1 MSIKLRRHHIYKG
14 RIKIDMTKTPE
25 PNWQT
30 ISALSMIANM
40 IDGQLEESQK
50 QYITL
55 LETQQKPHVLDD
67 YTVHRVIQ
75 VYTDQLEFLP
85 IYIMQ
90 LEKWQNEVSLTLTQQ
105 NEIKRLQEQVTQW
118 KQVLTDILN
127 LANKLKEETIEKVM
141 SKSDLE
147 LGIQSPKNY
156 INKL

>member
-1 MSIKLRRHHIYKG
+1 MSIKLRRYHIYKG
-14 RIKIDMTKTPE
+14 RTKIDMTKTPE
-25 PNWQT
+25 PNWRP
-30 ISALSMIANM
+30 ISALSLIANM
-40 IDGQLEESQK
+40 IDGQLEESQE
-50 QYITL
+50 QYTTL
-55 LETQQKPHVLDD
+55 LETQKKPHVLDE

-85 IYIMQ
+85 IYIKQ
-90 LEKWQNEVSLTLTQQ
+90 LEKWKTEVSLTLTQQ

-147 LGIQSPKNY
+147 LSIQSLKNY

>member
-1 MSIKLRRHHIYKG
+1 
-14 RIKIDMTKTPE
+14 
-25 PNWQT
+25 
-30 ISALSMIANM
+30 MIANM
-40 IDGQLEESQK
+40 IDGQLEESQE

-85 IYIMQ
+85 IYIIQ
-90 LEKWQNEVSLTLTQQ
+90 LEKWQTEMSLTLHQQ
-105 NEIKRLQEQVTQW
+105 NEIKRLQEQVTLW

-147 LGIQSPKNY
+147 LGI
-156 INKL
+156 

>member
-1 MSIKLRRHHIYKG
+1 
-14 RIKIDMTKTPE
+14 
-25 PNWQT
+25 
-30 ISALSMIANM
+30 MIANM

-55 LETQQKPHVLDD
+55 LETQQKPHVLED
-67 YTVHRVIQ
+67 YTTHRVIQ

-85 IYIMQ
+85 IYIIQ
-90 LEKWQNEVSLTLTQQ
+90 LEKWQTEMSLTLHQQ

-118 KQVLTDILN
+118 RPVLTDILN

-147 LGIQSPKNY
+147 LGI
-156 INKL
+156 

>member
-1 MSIKLRRHHIYKG
+1 
-14 RIKIDMTKTPE
+14 MTKTPE
-25 PNWQT
+25 PNWQP

-40 IDGQLEESQK
+40 IDGQLEESQE

-105 NEIKRLQEQVTQW
+105 NEIKRLQEQVTLW

-147 LGIQSPKNY
+147 LGIQILKNY

>member
-14 RIKIDMTKTPE
+14 RTKIDMTKTPE
-25 PNWQT
+25 PNWQP

-40 IDGQLEESQK
+40 IDGQLEESQE

-105 NEIKRLQEQVTQW
+105 NEIKRLQEQVTLW

-147 LGIQSPKNY
+147 LGIQSLKNY

>member
-1 MSIKLRRHHIYKG
+1 
-14 RIKIDMTKTPE
+14 MTKTPE
-25 PNWQT
+25 PNWQP

-40 IDGQLEESQK
+40 IDGQLEESQE
-50 QYITL
+50 QYTTL
-55 LETQQKPHVLDD
+55 LETKQKPHVLDD

-85 IYIMQ
+85 IYIKQ
-90 LEKWQNEVSLTLTQQ
+90 LEKWQTEVSLTLTQQ
-105 NEIKRLQEQVTQW
+105 NEIQRLQEQVRQW
-118 KQVLTDILN
+118 KQVLTDILD

-147 LGIQSPKNY
+147 LGIQSLKNY

>member
-1 MSIKLRRHHIYKG
+1 MILMDLTFSLTKKMEKLIKK
-14 RIKIDMTKTPE
+14 
-25 PNWQT
+25 
-30 ISALSMIANM
+30 
-40 IDGQLEESQK
+40 LEKRQK
-50 QYITL
+50 KLVDEY
-55 LETQQKPHVLDD
+55 EKDD

-105 NEIKRLQEQVTQW
+105 NEIKRLQEQVTLW

-147 LGIQSPKNY
+147 LGIQSLKNY

>member
-1 MSIKLRRHHIYKG
+1 
-14 RIKIDMTKTPE
+14 MTKTPE
-25 PNWQT
+25 PNWQP

-40 IDGQLEESQK
+40 IDGQLEESQE
-50 QYITL
+50 QYTTL
-55 LETQQKPHVLDD
+55 LETQQKPHVLDE
-67 YTVHRVIQ
+67 YKVHRVIQ

-85 IYIMQ
+85 IYIKQ
-90 LEKWQNEVSLTLTQQ
+90 LEKWQTEVSLTLTQQ

-127 LANKLKEETIEKVM
+127 LASKLKEETIEKVM

-147 LGIQSPKNY
+147 LGIQSLKNY

>member
-1 MSIKLRRHHIYKG
+1 
-14 RIKIDMTKTPE
+14 MTKTPE
-25 PNWQT
+25 PNWQP

-40 IDGQLEESQK
+40 IDGQLEESQE
-50 QYITL
+50 QYTTL
-55 LETQQKPHVLDD
+55 LETKQKPHVLDD

-85 IYIMQ
+85 IYIKQ
-90 LEKWQNEVSLTLTQQ
+90 LEKWQTEVSLILTQQ
-105 NEIKRLQEQVTQW
+105 NEIQRLQEQVRQW
-118 KQVLTDILN
+118 KQVLTDILD

-147 LGIQSPKNY
+147 LGIQSLKNY

>member
-1 MSIKLRRHHIYKG
+1 
-14 RIKIDMTKTPE
+14 MTKTPE
-25 PNWQT
+25 PNWQP

-40 IDGQLEESQK
+40 IDGQLEASQE

-147 LGIQSPKNY
+147 LGIQSLKNY

>member
-1 MSIKLRRHHIYKG
+1 
-14 RIKIDMTKTPE
+14 MTKTPE
-25 PNWQT
+25 PNWQP

-40 IDGQLEESQK
+40 IDGQLEESQE
-50 QYITL
+50 QYTTL

-90 LEKWQNEVSLTLTQQ
+90 LEKWQTEMSLTLTQQ
-105 NEIKRLQEQVTQW
+105 NEIKRLKEQVTQW

-127 LANKLKEETIEKVM
+127 LANKLKEETIEKVI

-147 LGIQSPKNY
+147 LGIQSLKNN
-156 INKL
+156 ITK

>member
-1 MSIKLRRHHIYKG
+1 
-14 RIKIDMTKTPE
+14 MTKTPE
-25 PNWQT
+25 PNWQP

-40 IDGQLEESQK
+40 IDEQLEESQE

-105 NEIKRLQEQVTQW
+105 NEIKRLQEQVTLW

-147 LGIQSPKNY
+147 LGIQILKNY

>member
-1 MSIKLRRHHIYKG
+1 
-14 RIKIDMTKTPE
+14 MTKTPE
-25 PNWQT
+25 PNWQP

-40 IDGQLEESQK
+40 IDGQLEESQE

-105 NEIKRLQEQVTQW
+105 NEIKRLQEQVTLW

-147 LGIQSPKNY
+147 LGIQSLKNY

>member
-1 MSIKLRRHHIYKG
+1 
-14 RIKIDMTKTPE
+14 MTKTPE
-25 PNWQT
+25 PNWQP

-40 IDGQLEESQK
+40 IDGQLEESQE

-105 NEIKRLQEQVTQW
+105 NEIKQLQEQVTQW

-147 LGIQSPKNY
+147 LGIQSLKNY

>member
-1 MSIKLRRHHIYKG
+1 
-14 RIKIDMTKTPE
+14 MTKTPE
-25 PNWQT
+25 PNWQP

-40 IDGQLEESQK
+40 IDGQLEESQE
-50 QYITL
+50 QYTTL
-55 LETQQKPHVLDD
+55 LETQKKPHVLDE

-85 IYIMQ
+85 IYIKQ
-90 LEKWQNEVSLTLTQQ
+90 LEKWKTEVSLTLTQQ

-147 LGIQSPKNY
+147 LSIQSLKNY